1 MLIDGFG
8 RKHDYLRVSVTERCN
23 FRCQYCMPEKPF
35 SWVPKE
41 NLLSYEDLFK
51 FIKASIDEG
60 IKKVRI
66 TGGEPLLRE
75 GLEQFIKMIYDYKND
90 IDLALTTNGFL
101 LPNAAQKLKDAGLK
115 RINISLDSLNAATA
129 AKIAQKDVLE
139 TVLEGIQAA
148 ADAGLKIKINCVPI
162 KGINDVDL
170 VEVLDFCKSEGY
182 VVRFI
187 EFMENN
193 HAKDGAKGL
202 NSDEIKAI
210 IATKYP
216 NFKMVPRDNSSPA
229 QYYELEDG
237 FQFGII
243 EPHKDDSGVW
253 HNSVDDS
260 EMFSTSGFLG
270 DNTKTVYQASTLVAG
285 SHTVTF
291 RCLDS
296 DLLSPSTEVIRTFI
310 VLPSP
315 FETITANVT
324 HVKAMHILA
333 LRTAVNTIRQY
344 YGMEIVSW
352 DEEIVAVKTAVR
364 EWPYHIMEL
373 RAALEPV
380 ITMINSFDTSSTFD
394 IPPVTWLPIGTGRPK
409 ADVVQQIQNLLL
421 TM

>member
-75 GLEQFIKMIYDYKND
+75 GLAIFLKMIFDYKND

-101 LPNAAQKLKDAGLK
+101 LPKVAQKLKDSGLK
-115 RINISLDSLNAATA
+115 RINISLDTLNQATA

-139 TVLEGIQAA
+139 TVLKGIQAA

-162 KGINDVDL
+162 KGINDKDIL
-170 VEVLDFCKSEGY
+170 DVLEFCKEKGY

-202 NSDEIKAI
+202 NSDEIIEI
-210 IATKYP
+210 ISKKYS
-216 NFKMVPRDNSSPA
+216 NLKIVPRDTSSPA

-243 EPHKDDSGVW
+243 EPHKDDFCAQC
-253 HNSVDDS
+253 NRIRLTS
-260 EMFSTSGFLG
+260 EGFLIP
-270 DNTKTVYQASTLVAG
+270 
-285 SHTVTF
+285 
-291 RCLDS
+291 CLY
-296 DLLSPSTEVIRTFI
+296 
-310 VLPSP
+310 
-315 FETITANVT
+315 FED
-324 HVKAMHILA
+324 AMSIKDA
-333 LRTAVNTIRQY
+333 
-344 YGMEIVSW
+344 
-352 DEEIVAVKTAVR
+352 
-364 EWPYHIMEL
+364 
-373 RAALEPV
+373 
-380 ITMINSFDTSSTFD
+380 
-394 IPPVTWLPIGTGRPK
+394 
-409 ADVVQQIQNLLL
+409 IQNNRIDEAVEILKKVLQNKPEKNKWSIKDDNKIS
-421 TM
+421 TRAFYQTGG